1 MWAAIALAAVPLHRV
16 GIGPAITGATPAPS
30 VSFTDITS
38 QAGIDFR
45 QESSAT
51 THKYLIE
58 TMGGGVALLDY
69 DNDGW
74 LDIFFTNGAPLSDPM
89 PADARPHKTERFAN
103 RLYRNNHDGTF
114 ADLTSPAGI
123 AGIGGGYSMG
133 VAVGDYDNDG
143 FTDVYVTAYDANT
156 LFHNDGHG
164 HFDDVTMRAAVASSG
179 WSTSAAFFDYDNDGW
194 LDLVVTRY
202 VEWSFARDIYCGDRR
217 PGYREYCHPS
227 TFPATTTVLFRNN
240 RNGTFTDVSR
250 QTGIAAVSGRGLGI
264 AVADYDSDG
273 WTDVYV
279 ANDAV
284 PGFLFHN
291 NGGRS
296 FTESGLAA
304 GVALNG
310 DGRAIA
316 GMGVDFGDYDN
327 DGRPDL
333 FVTGLSN
340 ESYSLYH
347 NDGTRGGFSYVS
359 AEAGIAA
366 ATAPYA
372 GWGTRFADFDND
384 GWKDLF
390 VAQGH
395 VLDTIELT
403 SNHLKYLQPPLLLR
417 NISGRFAR
425 VPAPPGSPLA
435 SAWAGRGTAF
445 GDLDNDGD
453 IDLVV
458 ETLGGR
464 PHVLRNDGGNANN
477 WLSMT
482 TVGAKSNRDGQGAVI
497 AVTGTSGL
505 TQCFNVTTG
514 SSYQSASDKRI
525 LAGLGADTTAPRV
538 AIRWPS
544 GATQRLD
551 NVAART
557 SLTLRE
563 ADALRGGAYV
573 DRPASIG
580 RSGVQDERRS
590 VCSGDAVT
598 ARR

>member
-1 MWAAIALAAVPLHRV
+1 
-16 GIGPAITGATPAPS
+16 
-30 VSFTDITS
+30 
-38 QAGIDFR
+38 
-45 QESSAT
+45 
-51 THKYLIE
+51 
-58 TMGGGVALLDY
+58 
-69 DNDGW
+69 
-74 LDIFFTNGAPLSDPM
+74 
-89 PADARPHKTERFAN
+89 
-103 RLYRNNHDGTF
+103 
-114 ADLTSPAGI
+114 
-123 AGIGGGYSMG
+123 
-133 VAVGDYDNDG
+133 
-143 FTDVYVTAYDANT
+143 
-156 LFHNDGHG
+156 
-164 HFDDVTMRAAVASSG
+164 
-179 WSTSAAFFDYDNDGW
+179 
-194 LDLVVTRY
+194 
-202 VEWSFARDIYCGDRR
+202 
-217 PGYREYCHPS
+217 
-227 TFPATTTVLFRNN
+227 
-240 RNGTFTDVSR
+240 
-250 QTGIAAVSGRGLGI
+250 
-264 AVADYDSDG
+264 DYDSDG

-296 FTESGLAA
+296 FTVSALAA
-304 GVALNG
+304 GGAWNG

-359 AEAGIAA
+359 AEAGFAA

-417 NISGRFAR
+417 NISVRFAR

-458 ETLGGR
+458 E
-464 PHVLRNDGGNANN
+464 
-477 WLSMT
+477 
-482 TVGAKSNRDGQGAVI
+482 
-497 AVTGTSGL
+497 
-505 TQCFNVTTG
+505 
-514 SSYQSASDKRI
+514 
-525 LAGLGADTTAPRV
+525 
-538 AIRWPS
+538 
-544 GATQRLD
+544 
-551 NVAART
+551 
-557 SLTLRE
+557 
-563 ADALRGGAYV
+563 
-573 DRPASIG
+573 
-580 RSGVQDERRS
+580 
-590 VCSGDAVT
+590 
-598 ARR
+598 

>member
-1 MWAAIALAAVPLHRV
+1 MRAAIVLIAIPLHSAA
-16 GIGPAITGATPAPS
+16 IGLGITGAPPPF

-38 QAGIDFR
+38 HAGIDFR

-103 RLYRNNHDGTF
+103 RLYRNNRDGTF
-114 ADLTSPAGI
+114 ADVTAPAGI

-143 FTDVYVTAYDANT
+143 FADVYVTAYDSNT

-164 HFDDVTMRAAVASSG
+164 HFDDVTVRTGVASSG

-202 VEWSFARDIYCGDRR
+202 VEWSFARDIYCGGRR

-240 RNGTFTDVSR
+240 RDGTFSDVSR
-250 QTGIAAVSGRGLGI
+250 QTGIAAVTGRGLGI
-264 AVADYDSDG
+264 AVADYDGDG
-273 WTDVYV
+273 WTDIYV

-347 NDGTRGGFSYVS
+347 NDGSRSGFSYVS
-359 AEAGIAA
+359 AEAGVAA

-417 NISGRFAR
+417 NISGRFER
-425 VPAPPGSPLA
+425 VTAPADSPLA

-453 IDLVV
+453 IDVVV
-458 ETLGGR
+458 ETLGGM

-477 WLSMT
+477 WVSMT
-482 TVGAKSNRDGQGAVI
+482 TVGEKSNRDGQGAVI
-497 AVTGTSGL
+497 AVTGASGL
-505 TQCFNVTTG
+505 TQCFTVSTG

-538 AIRWPS
+538 GIRWPS

-551 NVAART
+551 NVATRT

-573 DRPASIG
+573 DRPASTG
-580 RSGVQDERRS
+580 RSGAQDERRG